1 MTIFENQKIIVE
13 DLLLTLNQLYQN
25 ILISADFRFPEMIS
39 QINVFMAMSVLI
51 NSTTVDVLVQFMTK
65 EEL

>member
-1 MTIFENQKIIVE
+1 
-13 DLLLTLNQLYQN
+13 
-25 ILISADFRFPEMIS
+25 MIS

-65 EEL
+65 EEFWTFKINKLQKLHEE